1 MEAKKKNNKAWFLVL
16 PVVFVVAFTAIIPLM
31 AVANYSL
38 QDIQGAD
45 NRLFVGL
52 DFFKRVAT
60 DPNVQDA
67 FARNIN
73 LSMQILLIQI
83 PLGIFL
89 ARIMPKSGWKA
100 SAALVVVAIPLIIPW
115 NVVGTTWRIFTRSD
129 IGLGGV
135 LVNQF
140 TDYNISA
147 STFDAWVTIL
157 VMDTWHWTPLVTLLV
172 YAGLRSIPQAYY
184 QAAAIDGASA
194 LAVFRFVELPKLKR
208 VLMIALLLR
217 FMDSFMMYTEPF
229 VVTGGGPGSSTQT
242 LSILLTTIAI
252 GQFDIGVAGAFSLMY
267 FLFIQIFSFLFFT
280 VLTLDERPGATKVT
294 PKDKR
299 KSKEEEEKPE
309 KPVNSKLKKVL
320 K

>member
-1 MEAKKKNNKAWFLVL
+1 MDGKKKNNRAWFLVL

-38 QDIQGAD
+38 QDIQGAS

-60 DPNVQDA
+60 DPNIQDA
-67 FARNIN
+67 FTRNLT
-73 LSMQILLIQI
+73 LSAQILLIQI

-89 ARIMPKSGWKA
+89 ARLMPRSGWKA

-140 TDYNISA
+140 FDYNLSED
-147 STFDAWVTIL
+147 TTDAWGTIL

-184 QAAAIDGASA
+184 QAAAIDGASRM
-194 LAVFRFVELPKLKR
+194 AVFRFVELPKLRR
-208 VLMIALLLR
+208 VLMIAILLR

-252 GQFDIGVAGAFSLMY
+252 GQFDLGVAGAFSLMY
-267 FLFIQIFSFLFFT
+267 FLVIQIFSFIFFT

-294 PKDKR
+294 PKEKKAAKVDKHAN
-299 KSKEEEEKPE
+299 KVS
-309 KPVNSKLKKVL
+309 SKLKKVQ

>member
-1 MEAKKKNNKAWFLVL
+1 MDVKKKNNKAWFLVL

-67 FARNIN
+67 FARNVN

-309 KPVNSKLKKVL
+309 KPVNSKLKRVL

>member
-1 MEAKKKNNKAWFLVL
+1 MDSKKKNNRAWFLVA
-16 PVVFVVAFTAIIPLM
+16 PVVIVVAFTAIIPLM

-38 QDIQGAD
+38 QDIQGAS

-60 DPNVQDA
+60 DPNIQDA
-67 FARNIN
+67 FVRNVS

-83 PLGIFL
+83 PFGIFL
-89 ARIMPKSGWKA
+89 ARLMPKSGWKA

-135 LVNQF
+135 LMNQF
-140 TDYNISA
+140 FDYNLSED
-147 STFDAWVTIL
+147 TTDAWATIL

-184 QAAAIDGASA
+184 QAAAIDGATK

-267 FLFIQIFSFLFFT
+267 FLFIQIFSFIFFT

-294 PKDKR
+294 PKQKRLAKKDKQPET
-299 KSKEEEEKPE
+299 SSPKP
-309 KPVNSKLKKVL
+309 KKVL

>member
-1 MEAKKKNNKAWFLVL
+1 MDGKKKNNRAWFLVL

-38 QDIQGAD
+38 QDIQGAS

-60 DPNVQDA
+60 DPNIQDA
-67 FARNIN
+67 FTRNLT
-73 LSMQILLIQI
+73 LSAQILLIQI

-89 ARIMPKSGWKA
+89 ARLMPRSGWKA

-140 TDYNISA
+140 FDYNLSED
-147 STFDAWVTIL
+147 TTDAWATIL

-184 QAAAIDGASA
+184 QAAAIDGASRM
-194 LAVFRFVELPKLKR
+194 AVFRFVELPKLRR
-208 VLMIALLLR
+208 VLMIAILLR

-252 GQFDIGVAGAFSLMY
+252 GQFDLGVAGAFSLMY
-267 FLFIQIFSFLFFT
+267 FLFIQIFSFIFFT

-294 PKDKR
+294 PK
-299 KSKEEEEKPE
+299 EKKAARLEQQAE
-309 KPVNSKLKKVL
+309 KASSKLKKVQ

>member
-1 MEAKKKNNKAWFLVL
+1 MDAKKKNNKAWFLVL

-67 FARNIN
+67 FARNVN

-299 KSKEEEEKPE
+299 KSKEVEEKPE

>member
-1 MEAKKKNNKAWFLVL
+1 MDGKKKNNRAWFLVL

-38 QDIQGAD
+38 QDIQGAS

-60 DPNVQDA
+60 DPNIQDA
-67 FARNIN
+67 FTRNLT
-73 LSMQILLIQI
+73 LSAQILLIQI

-89 ARIMPKSGWKA
+89 ARLMPRSGWKA

-135 LVNQF
+135 IVNQF
-140 TDYNISA
+140 FDYNLSED
-147 STFDAWVTIL
+147 TTDAWATIL

-184 QAAAIDGASA
+184 QAAAIDGASRM
-194 LAVFRFVELPKLKR
+194 AVFRFVELPKLRR
-208 VLMIALLLR
+208 VLMIAILLR

-252 GQFDIGVAGAFSLMY
+252 GQFDLGVAGAFSLMY
-267 FLFIQIFSFLFFT
+267 FLFIQVFSFIFFT

-294 PKDKR
+294 AKEKKAAKVDKQPKQVR
-299 KSKEEEEKPE
+299 
-309 KPVNSKLKKVL
+309 SKLEKVQ

>member
-1 MEAKKKNNKAWFLVL
+1 MDSKKKNNKAWFLVL
-16 PVVFVVAFTAIIPLM
+16 PVVFVVAFTAIVPLM

-38 QDIQGAD
+38 QDIQGFD

-52 DFFKRVAT
+52 DFFKKVAT
-60 DPNVQDA
+60 DPNIQDA
-67 FARNIN
+67 FQRNLL
-73 LSMQILLIQI
+73 LSAQILLIQI
-83 PLGIFL
+83 PLGVFI
-89 ARIMPKSGWKA
+89 ARLMPRSGWKA

-115 NVVGTTWRIFTRSD
+115 NVIGTTWQIFTRSD

-135 LVNQF
+135 LANQF
-140 TDYNISA
+140 VEYNPTA
-147 STFDAWVTIL
+147 SEFDAWITIL
-157 VMDTWHWTPLVTLLV
+157 VMDTWHWTPLVALLV

-184 QAAAIDGASA
+184 QAAAIDSASPMA
-194 LAVFRFVELPKLKR
+194 IFRFVELPKLRR

-229 VVTGGGPGSSTQT
+229 VVTGGGPGDSTTT

-267 FLFIQIFSFLFFT
+267 FLFIQIFSFIFFT

-294 PKDKR
+294 K
-299 KSKEEEEKPE
+299 KEKKKKEKQLKLEGSE
-309 KPVNSKLKKVL
+309 K
-320 K
+320 

>member
-1 MEAKKKNNKAWFLVL
+1 MDAKKKNNRAWFLVL

-38 QDIQGAD
+38 QDIQGAS

-60 DPNVQDA
+60 DPNIQDA
-67 FARNIN
+67 FTRNLT
-73 LSMQILLIQI
+73 LSAQILLIQI

-89 ARIMPKSGWKA
+89 ARLMPRSGWKA

-140 TDYNISA
+140 FDYNLSED
-147 STFDAWVTIL
+147 TTDAWVTIL

-184 QAAAIDGASA
+184 QAAAIDGASRM
-194 LAVFRFVELPKLKR
+194 AVFRFVELPKLRR
-208 VLMIALLLR
+208 VLMIAILLR

-267 FLFIQIFSFLFFT
+267 FLFIQIFSFIFFT

-294 PKDKR
+294 PK
-299 KSKEEEEKPE
+299 EKKAAKLE
-309 KPVNSKLKKVL
+309 KQAETVSSKLKKVQ